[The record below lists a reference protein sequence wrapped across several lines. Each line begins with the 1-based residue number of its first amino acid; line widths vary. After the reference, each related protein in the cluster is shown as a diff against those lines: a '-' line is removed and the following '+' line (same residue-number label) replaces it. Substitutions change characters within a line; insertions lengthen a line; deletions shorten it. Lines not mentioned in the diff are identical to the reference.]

1 MSINSI
7 DHDEIAVISSQYDIE
22 KELSSKKLQD
32 KANARRRIE
41 AIRDIKESGLTL
53 DEAREMGLIH

>member
-7 DHDEIAVISSQYDIE
+7 DHDEIGVISSQYDME

-41 AIRDIKESGLTL
+41 ALRDIKDSGLTL

>member
-41 AIRDIKESGLTL
+41 AIKDIKESGLTL
-53 DEAREMGLIH
+53 DEAREIGLIH

>member
-7 DHDEIAVISSQYDIE
+7 GHDEIAVISSQYDIE